1 MAAGTGRHS
10 IATRVLVGL
19 AITAFLGGV
28 VRAFVANACNEQ
40 EIRSIIFWLQCGL
53 EVRTWEHVRL
63 APILIEVTGIIALG
77 RDLNSLFLAED
88 LASNARVAVRLV
100 RWAVLRLADLVTGA
114 AVAVTGIISFVGLVI
129 PQALRLIVGTH
140 NRLPLLPS
148 ALEGAAF
155 M

>member
-1 MAAGTGRHS
+1 
-10 IATRVLVGL
+10 
-19 AITAFLGGV
+19 
-28 VRAFVANACNEQ
+28 
-40 EIRSIIFWLQCGL
+40 
-53 EVRTWEHVRL
+53 VRTWEHVRL